1 MQNYKDFAYLQGF
14 RRIFLTEFYFGNNIA
29 VVQKANSSA
38 MVSCFKAPLEL
49 QTCTKIGTCMYRA
62 KRKAPAILTEPFDK
76 TNGAFRWKKSLCLI
90 FPT

>member
-14 RRIFLTEFYFGNNIA
+14 RHIFLTEFYFGNNIA

-49 QTCTKIGTCMYRA
+49 QTCTKIGTCMYRT

-76 TNGAFRWKKSLCLI
+76 TNGAFR
-90 FPT
+90 